1 MRSQRRFDLRR
12 SERVDVGGD
21 VTLRVY
27 LTRTDDVREVEAKL
41 VNAGVGGLY
50 VRAEDCDLPLG
61 ALTDLEI
68 RLDGTLLAA
77 TLGLVRW
84 VDPDGHGAGL
94 EFFYSTDEERD
105 ALRLYLLE
113 WQRAA
118 CQQRQAMT
126 TESRSTAT
134 ESATVIVDTPLS
146 HH

>member
-1 MRSQRRFDLRR
+1 MNGHRIFDGRR
-12 SERVDVGGD
+12 SERLVVEGD

-27 LTRTDDVREVEAKL
+27 LTRTDNVREVEAKL

-61 ALTDLEI
+61 SLADLEI
-68 RLDGTLLAA
+68 RLDGALLAA
-77 TLGLVRW
+77 SLCLVRW
-84 VDPDGHGAGL
+84 VEPEGRGIGL

-113 WQRAA
+113 RQQAGAHRVRAQTPSDREVLA
-118 CQQRQAMT
+118 K
-126 TESRSTAT
+126 SV
-134 ESATVIVDTPLS
+134 TVGVDTPLS